1 MDNFI
6 KNLRSCG
13 KVPCLRIFFYFFT
26 KQPPNGGGLHLVCG
40 ILVHRSTAFMLV
52 LFVFSTFY
60 LIYIMPNYSDLLAAI
75 ILAINSNTVL
85 AKDASLE
92 SSPENESHEMEGAD
106 GMQLRKIEDGSV
118 KSNIHTS
125 KWRVFTDKGR
135 ELFLQASILCL
146 CVLAGVL
153 ILFV

>member
-1 MDNFI
+1 
-6 KNLRSCG
+6 
-13 KVPCLRIFFYFFT
+13 
-26 KQPPNGGGLHLVCG
+26 
-40 ILVHRSTAFMLV
+40 
-52 LFVFSTFY
+52 
-60 LIYIMPNYSDLLAAI
+60 MPNCSDLLAAI

-135 ELFLQASILCL
+135 ELFLQATILCL
-146 CVLAGVL
+146 CVFAGVL